1 MLQLQDDY
9 VNVKTLCTLSLSLLN
24 VIYINNVL
32 FVRLYFTKVKLGSPP
47 TEFNVQ
53 IDTGSDILWVT
64 CGSCSNC
71 PRSSGL
77 GVS

>member
-1 MLQLQDDY
+1 MGFHS
-9 VNVKTLCTLSLSLLN
+9 VSLCGRIFFY
-24 VIYINNVL
+24 VIYICIMFL
-32 FVRLYFTKVKLGSPP
+32 GRLYFTKVKLGSPP

-64 CGSCSNC
+64 CSSCSNC

-77 GVS
+77 GVSGLS

>member
-9 VNVKTLCTLSLSLLN
+9 VNVKTLCTLSLSIKCD
-24 VIYINNVL
+24 IYNNVL
-32 FVRLYFTKVKLGSPP
+32 LVRLYFTKVKLGSPP

>member
-9 VNVKTLCTLSLSLLN
+9 VNVKTLCTLSLSIKCD
-24 VIYINNVL
+24 IYNNVL
-32 FVRLYFTKVKLGSPP
+32 LVRLYFTKVKLGSPP

-64 CGSCSNC
+64 CGSCSTC